1 MGELLAVLFVGGVD
15 NDVVYFDFIVVG
27 VFFSEFVVEL
37 FYFFF
42 FFDGRVEGVDDVGCV
57 EEPFDRILVNEYFFG
72 VGPLV
77 VHGIKN

>member
-42 FFDGRVEGVDDVGCV
+42 LFDG
-57 EEPFDRILVNEYFFG
+57 
-72 VGPLV
+72 
-77 VHGIKN
+77 